1 VKITNDASIPLPKLT
16 NYLLIPK
23 KQDDKSQFLAQAGF
37 TLANPEDLI
46 SALRQLNRE
55 TEAVLQK
62 SNLYGSYYQVQGI
75 LTGPNRRSIGVVTIW
90 LKRMDGQIQFVTLKP
105 QKEPPNVSGT
115 LPTDSSQS

>member
-1 VKITNDASIPLPKLT
+1 MKIPNNALIPLPKLI

-46 SALRQLNRE
+46 LALRQLTRK

-62 SNLYGSYYQVQGI
+62 SNLYGSYYQVKGI
-75 LTGPNRRSIGVVTIW
+75 VTGPNHRSIGVVTIW
-90 LKRMDGQIQFVTLKP
+90 LERVDGQIQFVTLKP

-115 LPTDSSQS
+115 LPADCPQP